1 MTQDK
6 INVAVKLNTAEGLCK
21 VVGQVLRGVDIIKD
35 EEVAFD
41 PVHDC
46 KVSDIHMSG
55 AGGGCLCI
63 GHSDG
68 PLIILIEKRCRV
80 LRDTEVMHNAAN
92 EKADL
97 SCIARGHKLSLCG

>member
-1 MTQDK
+1 MTQDEV
-6 INVAVKLNTAEGLCK
+6 NMAVKSNKAEGLCK
-21 VVGQVLRGVDIIKD
+21 VVGQVLRDVDIIKD

-41 PVHDC
+41 PVNNC
-46 KVSDIHMSG
+46 KIADIHMSG
-55 AGGGCLCI
+55 SGGGFLCI

-68 PLIILIEKRCRV
+68 PLIILIEKRCCV

-97 SCIARGHKLSLCG
+97 SCITCGHKLSLCG